1 MLDILL
7 NADGDIDVSGTGD
20 IATTDSVRQAVKIRL
35 KWIYGEWRLGPE
47 FGFPWFEEVFVKSPN
62 IDKIKALIREEIMK
76 VSEVDSATVTFVY
89 YDPAKRT
96 AVFRYTI
103 TIGDETYR
111 EELTLY
117 EQLRTDA

>member
-76 VSEVDSATVTFVY
+76 VSEVDSAAVTFVY
-89 YDPAKRT
+89 YDSAKRT

-117 EQLRTDA
+117 EQLRADA